1 MEEKKAKSEKVGVG
15 AWIALIVLIL
25 ILSGAFRTMD
35 GPIKVLDFT
44 NLSGAFGTIGDTG
57 ANLIGSGGTGAKD
70 GFMAGFNLIP
80 AVMFF
85 CGLLAVFEQLGAYKA
100 SEILFRPLLRP
111 LLGIPGKCGIAFISS
126 FTGSDVAAVMT
137 RDLYEE
143 GSITDD
149 ERTIFVAYQYAGSA
163 CINNT
168 ITGGAPLVAISPVA
182 LGPCIL
188 IMVFCKIIGAN
199 IVIVHGGGADINEA
213 LSHYDLPVEFKGG
226 QRVTTP
232 EVMALLA
239 VMMAVGRSCGRLSR
253 MSARMIAWL

>member
-85 CGLLAVFEQLGAYKA
+85 CGLLNVFQELGAFEAA
-100 SEILFRPLLRP
+100 SIVFNPILKPLM
-111 LLGIPGKCGIAFISS
+111 GIPGTAGVAFISS

-137 RDLYEE
+137 KELVDNGEM
-143 GSITDD
+143 TDE
-149 ERTIFVAYQYAGSA
+149 ERTIFTSYQYAGSA
-163 CINNT
+163 VINNT
-168 ITGGAPLVAISPVA
+168 ITGGAPLLAISPIA
-182 LGPCIL
+182 LGPI
-188 IMVFCKIIGAN
+188 IVIQFVCKVIGAN
-199 IVIVHGGGADINEA
+199 IVRIVLKVSGKKHKEG
-213 LSHYDLPVEFKGG
+213 K
-226 QRVTTP
+226 
-232 EVMALLA
+232 
-239 VMMAVGRSCGRLSR
+239 
-253 MSARMIAWL
+253 